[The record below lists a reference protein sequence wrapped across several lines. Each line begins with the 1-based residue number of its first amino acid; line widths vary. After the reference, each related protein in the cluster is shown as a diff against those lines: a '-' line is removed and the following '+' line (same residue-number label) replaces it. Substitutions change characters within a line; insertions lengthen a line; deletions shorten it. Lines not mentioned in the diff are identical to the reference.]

1 MKMFLKGFQEL
12 DHAELIKV
20 NGGYATMWAETTNN
34 TAVPNSSYPS
44 VGSYNTGYPNV
55 GSSTGDTTAGSMSS
69 YWNIASTV
77 PAEQVCTNPSDY
89 HCDIIAYNKAVE
101 HGITNPGTGDWNRIN
116 VNTIY
121 NDQFASKAE
130 NKPIAGSKGY
140 IFYDWA
146 STPGTAKDHME
157 YYECSADGKTY
168 TVWETNGLDTPV
180 PKTYT
185 YSIDN
190 NGKGGTGSTAVFV
203 QLNN

>member
-1 MKMFLKGFQEL
+1 MKLFLEGFQEL
-12 DHAELIKV
+12 DHGELIKV

-34 TAVPNSSYPS
+34 TAVPNSSYQS

-121 NDQFASKAE
+121 NDQFASKASSSFKA
-130 NKPIAGSKGY
+130 NQKGY
-140 IFYDWA
+140 IFYDDGND
-146 STPGTAKDHME
+146 GTMDHME
-157 YYECSADGKTY
+157 YFEASADGHHY
-168 TVWETNGLDTPV
+168 TVWTTKGIEDPIPKVYDYYSDINGSRSD
-180 PKTYT
+180 
-185 YSIDN
+185 
-190 NGKGGTGSTAVFV
+190 GTIAKFV
-203 QLNN
+203 ALH